1 MSNRFIKPMTSFN
14 PHLFRA
20 FYEWLVENQITPHL
34 VVRANVP
41 GVEVPL
47 EYVHQN
53 MIILS
58 ISPTATR
65 NFNIDRDGISFTARF
80 HGMEELVVVPYKAM
94 QELFA
99 VETSQSYPIDLWL
112 TDTGN
117 DGLNTL
123 LIPGFE
129 GMEEGEHAPEDQQ
142 GGAQFAPLKYTGK
155 VSTPDKNGS
164 AERPSAEKDEPL
176 PSFSVL
182 PKNKE

>member
-1 MSNRFIKPMTSFN
+1 MSRFIKQMTSFN

-41 GVEVPL
+41 GVEVPQ
-47 EYVHQN
+47 EYVRQN

-58 ISPTATR
+58 ISPSATR
-65 NFNIDRDGISFTARF
+65 DFVIDHNGISFTARF
-80 HGMEELVVVPYKAM
+80 HGMEQMVVVPYKAM

-112 TDTGN
+112 TDAGN
-117 DGLNTL
+117 DGLNNL
-123 LIPGFE
+123 LIPGAE
-129 GMEEGEHAPEDQQ
+129 GMEEEQPSDEQP
-142 GGAQFAPLKYTGK
+142 GGAQFAPLKYTGR
-155 VSTPDKNGS
+155 VSAPEKSDKSEQKS
-164 AERPSAEKDEPL
+164 ADQDDAL

-182 PKNKE
+182 PKSKD